1 MRFAQIEPQMLP
13 EKFLTHDTD
22 FAIPG
27 KVSFWVRY
35 EVKTCDNPNV
45 VVEQETRI
53 ITGFSPDDEPEYQV
67 REILEGDLD
76 TLFMSDLGVQT
87 APFFGITSPGSE
99 GSMALPGTNRSVV
112 HTVYH
117 TTQSMYEGDMRNS
130 GDPLYRNYARN
141 CFKVIVPDVVGGSEE
156 KPYLTKDEWEALDE
170 YRIVFRSIGTDPG
183 LVDDDAKV
191 AQKGVHI
198 FSGSS
203 AVGFQEL
210 DCVPFVYSPL
220 LHLLPYGVIGGFAYD
235 DEVLFKT
242 YDFKTYYHDQIGLII
257 PEESQGS
264 AQISS
269 PGGLGVCDVKS
280 QIAPGDMPKYE
291 IIAVAVDD
299 KPPPGELGS
308 SLPFPIIRTFPIAF
322 QTFSIEMPSIKHE
335 FIYDAELTCAEFYGG
350 ECDPDDFFC
359 FCRVEEVCHGIKT
372 APAYAGYT
380 GFGIEDAI
388 RHGERSV
395 ADHPLRNRL
404 FVQGIKRKTSGDKF
418 VAACFSE
425 PGSTDFEGNNYQV
438 FTGGEANAILND
450 MFPGDFNFG
459 SPIVNP
465 DLPDP
470 NAPGCDGLT
479 DIPYALNFTNEFTQV
494 CGCAPVTCNFIN
506 YGIIDTPNT
515 PSGVKGGQL
524 FLKTPGIRFI
534 GNDGLVLFDDLD
546 INPNLGEDRIY
557 GQPQLTFP

>member
-1 MRFAQIEPQMLP
+1 
-13 EKFLTHDTD
+13 
-22 FAIPG
+22 
-27 KVSFWVRY
+27 
-35 EVKTCDNPNV
+35 
-45 VVEQETRI
+45 
-53 ITGFSPDDEPEYQV
+53 
-67 REILEGDLD
+67 
-76 TLFMSDLGVQT
+76 
-87 APFFGITSPGSE
+87 
-99 GSMALPGTNRSVV
+99 
-112 HTVYH
+112 
-117 TTQSMYEGDMRNS
+117 
-130 GDPLYRNYARN
+130 
-141 CFKVIVPDVVGGSEE
+141 
-156 KPYLTKDEWEALDE
+156 
-170 YRIVFRSIGTDPG
+170 
-183 LVDDDAKV
+183 
-191 AQKGVHI
+191 
-198 FSGSS
+198 
-203 AVGFQEL
+203 
-210 DCVPFVYSPL
+210 
-220 LHLLPYGVIGGFAYD
+220 
-235 DEVLFKT
+235 
-242 YDFKTYYHDQIGLII
+242 
-257 PEESQGS
+257 
-264 AQISS
+264 
-269 PGGLGVCDVKS
+269 
-280 QIAPGDMPKYE
+280 
-291 IIAVAVDD
+291 
-299 KPPPGELGS
+299 
-308 SLPFPIIRTFPIAF
+308 
-322 QTFSIEMPSIKHE
+322 MPSIKHE